1 MQPKP
6 AFLGQ
11 QTASAFQ
18 EESVVEAYQHRPPYP
33 DAVFDILTSLIS
45 DQPYHVLDVGCGTG
59 FIARRLA
66 ERAGEVAGIAHIGA
80 IDAIDAIDISPAMIE
95 QGKRLPGGDSPTLSW
110 IVGAVEETP
119 LTPPYSLITAGDSLH
134 WMEWGVAL
142 PRFAELL
149 TPHGY
154 LAILGVDQ
162 EPPPWQD
169 DLLPLVRRYSTIAGY
184 RPYNLVEELEMRGLF
199 QRVGRQSTAP
209 VPFTQSL
216 DAYIESFH
224 GRASFS
230 RERMGEA
237 TAAAF
242 DAEVR
247 ALVRRH
253 VPGDVTLQVIT
264 DVVWGKPV
272 RPTR

>member
-45 DQPYHVLDVGCGTG
+45 DQPYRVLDVGCGTG

-66 ERAGEVAGIAHIGA
+66 ERADQVARVAQ
-80 IDAIDAIDISPAMIE
+80 IDAIDISPAMIE
-95 QGKRLPGGDSPTLSW
+95 QGKRLPGGDSPRLSW
-110 IVGAVEETP
+110 IVGAVEDTP

-142 PRFAELL
+142 PRFADLL
-149 TPHGY
+149 TPRGF

-162 EPPPWQD
+162 APPPWQD

-184 RPYNLVEELEMRGLF
+184 RPYNMVEGLEMRGLF
-199 QRVGRQSTAP
+199 QQVGRQSTEP

-253 VPGDVTLQVIT
+253 IPGDVTLQVVT
-264 DVVWGKPV
+264 DIVWGKPV